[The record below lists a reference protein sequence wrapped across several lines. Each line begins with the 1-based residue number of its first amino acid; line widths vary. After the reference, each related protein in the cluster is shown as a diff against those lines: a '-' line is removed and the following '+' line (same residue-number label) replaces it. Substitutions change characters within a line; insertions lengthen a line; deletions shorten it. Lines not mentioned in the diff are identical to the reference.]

1 MTGTVFSA
9 RALAAQL
16 VRMLYPVG
24 VYLDFDREIDPNTA
38 IGCGT
43 VWQRVADGRTL
54 IASDT
59 AHPVGWTGGENT
71 NLLTLRQIPA
81 HAHKNLTV
89 GGNAI
94 SCWNTDGTG
103 DANVFDLAVPTGQY
117 LMNAEDNYNQFSTGE
132 SGGSEPHNNM
142 QPSLAVCRWVRV
154 A

>member
-1 MTGTVFSA
+1 MTGTMFSA

-59 AHPVGWTGGENT
+59 AHPVGWTGGEVSHQNT
-71 NLLTLRQIPA
+71 LAEMPEHQHMQAARAVEPSSTGGDYAGYMWKTDSAGDWGRIA
-81 HAHKNLTV
+81 TDTV
-89 GGNAI
+89 GN
-94 SCWNTDGTG
+94 S
-103 DANVFDLAVPTGQY
+103 Q
-117 LMNAEDNYNQFSTGE
+117 
-132 SGGSEPHNNM
+132 PHNNM